1 MTLDELLAAAAARGA
16 SDVHLRA
23 GEPPFVR
30 ISGALEAWTSMPAP
44 TAEHLESTATKIMN
58 AEQAERFRTAMHI
71 DVAWRAPGAG
81 RVRANLFRQRGTVG
95 ISLRLIPDTV
105 PPIDQLGLAPAVLN
119 LAQESRGLV
128 LVTGVTGSGKST
140 TLASLIDLINRTRP
154 VHILTLEDPIEFVHH
169 NALSVVTQ
177 REIGLD
183 APNYASGVRAALRQ
197 DPDVILIGE
206 MRGPATIKAA
216 LTAASTGHLVFST
229 LHTTDAAET
238 VNRIVTCFP
247 VHHQA
252 SIRQQLASVLRA
264 TISQRLLPRA
274 DHPGLAL
281 AAEVLIATPY
291 IRDCIASRDKSAAI
305 SDAIVAGASQYGMQ
319 SFDQSI
325 LSLVHAG
332 TVDAEEALRWVTN
345 VEEFKMQ
352 LRGITRGSSTGPAP
366 AASGPAPVQTYSVAD
381 AFSAG
386 RAAGR

>member
-30 ISGALEAWTSMPAP
+30 IAGALEPWTSVPAP
-44 TAEHLESTATKIMN
+44 TAEHLESLAAKILS
-58 AEQAERFRTAMHI
+58 AEQREAFKTAMHL
-71 DVAWRAPGAG
+71 DVAWRAAGAG
-81 RVRANLFRQRGTVG
+81 RVRANVFKQRGSVG
-95 ISLRLIPDTV
+95 ISLRLIPDAV
-105 PPIDQLGLAPAVLN
+105 PPIDTLGLAPAVLN
-119 LAQESRGLV
+119 LATESRGLV

-154 VHILTLEDPIEFVHH
+154 VHILTLEDPIEFVH
-169 NALSVVTQ
+169 NNMLSVVTQ
-177 REIGLD
+177 REIGID

-238 VNRIVTCFP
+238 VSRIVTCFP
-247 VHHQA
+247 SHHQA
-252 SIRQQLASVLRA
+252 TIRQQLATVLRA
-264 TISQRLLPRA
+264 SISQRLLPRA
-274 DHPGLAL
+274 DGTGLAL
-281 AAEVLIATPY
+281 AAEVMIATPY
-291 IRDCIASRDKSAAI
+291 IRECIGNRDKTAGI
-305 SDAIVAGASQYGMQ
+305 TDAIVAGAAQYGMQ

-325 LSLVHAG
+325 LALVNAG
-332 TVDAEEALRWVTN
+332 TVEADEALRWVTN

-352 LRGITRGSSTGPAP
+352 LRGITRGASNGAAP
-366 AASGPAPVQTYSVAD
+366 AAPQIQTYSVAE
-381 AFSAG
+381 AFASS

>member
-16 SDVHLRA
+16 SDIHLRA
-23 GEPPFVR
+23 NEPPFVR
-30 ISGALEAWTSMPAP
+30 IAGLLEPWTSMPAP
-44 TAEHLESTATKIMN
+44 TAEHLESTAARILSL
-58 AEQAERFRTAMHI
+58 EQSARFRTAMHL
-71 DVAWRAPGAG
+71 DVAWRAQGAG
-81 RVRANLFRQRGTVG
+81 RVRANVFRQRGTVG
-95 ISLRLIPDTV
+95 ISLRLIPDVV
-105 PPIDQLGLAPAVLN
+105 PPVDQLGLAPSVLN
-119 LAQESRGLV
+119 LAKETRGLV

-154 VHILTLEDPIEFVHH
+154 VHILTLEDPIEFVH
-169 NALSVVTQ
+169 NNQLAVVTQ
-177 REIGLD
+177 REVGID

-238 VNRIVTCFP
+238 VSRIVTSFP
-247 VHHQA
+247 THTQA
-252 SIRQQLASVLRA
+252 TVRQQLATVLRA

-274 DHPGLAL
+274 DGTGLAL
-281 AAEVLIATPY
+281 ASEVLIATPY
-291 IRDCIASRDKSAAI
+291 IRDCIASRDKISGI

-325 LSLVHAG
+325 LALVNAG
-332 TVDAEEALRWVTN
+332 TVEADEALRWVTN

-352 LRGITRGSSTGPAP
+352 MRGITRGGSMSPAP
-366 AASGPAPVQTYSVAD
+366 VEAPVPVQTYSIAD
-381 AFSAG
+381 AFSTSRPG
-386 RAAGR
+386 SR

>member
-30 ISGALEAWTSMPAP
+30 ISGQLEQWTSVPAT
-44 TAEHLESTATKIMN
+44 TAEHLESTA
-58 AEQAERFRTAMHI
+58 ARLLSLDQVQRFKAAMHL
-71 DVAWRAPGAG
+71 DVAWKSPDAG
-81 RVRANLFRQRGTVG
+81 RVRANIFKQRGTIG
-95 ISLRLIPDTV
+95 ISMRLIPEVV
-105 PPIDQLGLAPAVLN
+105 PAIEKLGLTSTVMNFAT
-119 LAQESRGLV
+119 ESRGLI

-154 VHILTLEDPIEFVHH
+154 VHIVTLEDPIEFVH
-169 NALSVVTQ
+169 NNELSVITQ

-216 LTAASTGHLVFST
+216 LLAASTGHLVFST

-238 VNRIVTCFP
+238 VSRIVTSFP
-247 VHHQA
+247 SNHQGT
-252 SIRQQLASVLRA
+252 IRQQLANVLKA

-274 DHPGLAL
+274 DGHGQAL
-281 AAEVLIATPY
+281 AAEILVATPY
-291 IRDCIASRDKSAAI
+291 IRDSIARRDKTSVI
-305 SDAIVAGASQYGMQ
+305 NDAIVAGASQYGMQ

-325 LSLVHAG
+325 LKLVNAG
-332 TVDAEEALRWVTN
+332 TVSDEEALRWVTN
-345 VEEFKMQ
+345 VEELKMQ
-352 LRGITRGSSTGPAP
+352 LRGITRGSTATVDAP
-366 AASGPAPVQTYSVAD
+366 TPVETVTTPDTFSSRRAAS
-381 AFSAG
+381 
-386 RAAGR
+386 R

>member
-1 MTLDELLAAAAARGA
+1 MTLDDLLTAAAARGA

-30 ISGALEAWTSMPAP
+30 IAGALQPWTSLPAP
-44 TAEHLESTATKIMN
+44 TAEHLEATAARIFN
-58 AEQAERFRTAMHI
+58 ADQAERFKTSMHL
-71 DVAWRAPGAG
+71 DVAWRAAAAG
-81 RVRANLFRQRGTVG
+81 RVRANVFRQRGTIG

-105 PPIDQLGLAPAVLN
+105 PPIEQLGLAPAVVK
-119 LAQESRGLV
+119 LAEESRGLV

-140 TLASLIDLINRTRP
+140 TLASLIDLINRSRP

-169 NALSVVTQ
+169 NQLAVVTQ
-177 REIGLD
+177 REIGID

-229 LHTTDAAET
+229 LHTTDAAES
-238 VNRIVTCFP
+238 VSRIVTSFP
-247 VHHQA
+247 THHQA
-252 SIRQQLASVLRA
+252 TIRQQLASVLKA
-264 TISQRLLPRA
+264 AISQRLLPRA
-274 DHPGLAL
+274 DDTGLAL

-291 IRDCIASRDKSAAI
+291 IRDCIATRGKTGAI
-305 SDAIVAGASQYGMQ
+305 PDAIVAGAAQYGMQ

-325 LSLVHAG
+325 LGLVNAG
-332 TVDAEEALRWVTN
+332 TVTADEALRWVTN

-352 LRGITRGSSTGPAP
+352 LRGITRGASAGPDANPAP
-366 AASGPAPVQTYSVAD
+366 AAVQTYSIAD
-381 AFSAG
+381 AYASG